1 MRLAKVLGINYG
13 VVHMMRLM
21 QAVGQNSLATV
32 AGLGDF
38 ATFASRA
45 VAAAFECRFT
55 E

>member
-1 MRLAKVLGINYG
+1 
-13 VVHMMRLM
+13 MMRLM
-21 QAVGQNSLATV
+21 RAVGQNSLATV